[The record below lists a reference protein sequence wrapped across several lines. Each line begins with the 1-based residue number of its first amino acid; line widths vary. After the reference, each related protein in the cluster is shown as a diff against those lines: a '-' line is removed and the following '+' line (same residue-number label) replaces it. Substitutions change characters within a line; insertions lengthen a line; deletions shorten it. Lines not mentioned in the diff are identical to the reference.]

1 YQAASRQRSYLEGG
15 SGYQL
20 LRGTAKSNGCAMAAK
35 RIGHELSGMKKI
47 KLLSLVSTALVGLTQ
62 PVWAGPH
69 GGGGGFAGGG
79 HFGGG
84 FRAAPAFSGGGARF
98 GGRSVGGL
106 ARGSQFYYGGGRMSA
121 VRSYGFTGSA

>member
-47 KLLSLVSTALVGLTQ
+47 KLLSLVSTALVGLAQ

-79 HFGGG
+79 HVGGGGHFSGGAHRGGG
-84 FRAAPAFSGGGARF
+84 FRPAPAFSGGAARLSGRSF
-98 GGRSVGGL
+98 GGLG
-106 ARGSQFYYGGGRMSA
+106 RGPQF
-121 VRSYGFTGSA
+121 SYRG